1 MASRHS
7 KRGFGTKVCY
17 LQGIR
22 ARQSARYIDGGMMR
36 AQKPN
41 TVGALANII
50 KPQPAKS
57 QDLSVQHSLDSSRQ
71 KFYSENNNKTLKMS
85 HCVSQVFST

>member
-1 MASRHS
+1 MAPRHS

-41 TVGALANII
+41 NVGALANII

-57 QDLSVQHSLDSSRQ
+57 QDPSVRQSSRQ
-71 KFYSENNNKTLKMS
+71 KSYSENNNKTLKMS